1 MAALSTLAAIGIGSA
16 IGIVGGVSQAK
27 RDNARDRADAA
38 TLAVPAAP
46 PPPDLKSIT
55 DDAMARMTASSK
67 GFTARSGQRRR
78 NGTLLSPTTLG
89 DPAAATT
96 QRQTLL
102 GS

>member
-16 IGIVGGVSQAK
+16 IGIIGGTRQAK

-46 PPPDLKSIT
+46 PPPDLTSIT
-55 DDAMARMTASSK
+55 AEATRRMTMAGGSSR
-67 GFTARSGQRRR
+67 ARSDTRRR
-78 NGTLLSPTTLG
+78 NGTLLSPSTLG
-89 DPAAATT
+89 DPTPATT

-102 GS
+102 GA